1 MLSANIAIL
10 TIVLDA
16 LRIAASV
23 VRRRSVLEVPETGRK
38 DTTHNISA

>member
-10 TIVLDA
+10 TKILDA

-23 VRRRSVLEVPETGRK
+23 LRRRSVLEVPETG
-38 DTTHNISA
+38 